1 LGLVTVHQTV
11 LFGRNFPM
19 TKQQKIVLS
28 ITDSSNRKSV
38 TQGIRS
44 VLIMFDDDNKNS
56 QVNKHNI
63 Y

>member
-1 LGLVTVHQTV
+1 MLGLVTMHQTV

-44 VLIMFDDDNKNS
+44 VLIMFDDDNK
-56 QVNKHNI
+56 K
-63 Y
+63 